1 VKLPVLAW
9 YAQRPIA
16 DTSARNIP
24 AQRVG
29 REGFEPST
37 LGLRVV
43 GGGLATTREPCRTR
57 MVELG
62 RLGSPRTNS
71 RALVDFALTL
81 RGQQGRHAVVVDSA
95 GNTSGS
101 SLASTSLPR
110 RVPRRTGYTTV
121 HRGPR
126 SACITPLE
134 ACRRCPH
141 LRVCV
146 RPDVPVSYRRR
157 VVCLHNPQREG

>member
-1 VKLPVLAW
+1 MATDCSAHDGARTFNTGCPPNHVSRRAEIHSTLRTSPARGKRVKLPVLAW

-43 GGGLATTREPCRTR
+43 GDSLAMTRRPWRTP

-62 RLGSPRTNS
+62 RLGSY
-71 RALVDFALTL
+71 RAISGVLVDLVLTL
-81 RGQQGRHAVVVDSA
+81 MTRAQEA
-95 GNTSGS
+95 GGLAANKQLKPNLS
-101 SLASTSLPR
+101 SRSLK
-110 RVPRRTGYTTV
+110 
-121 HRGPR
+121 
-126 SACITPLE
+126 S
-134 ACRRCPH
+134 
-141 LRVCV
+141 
-146 RPDVPVSYRRR
+146 
-157 VVCLHNPQREG
+157 